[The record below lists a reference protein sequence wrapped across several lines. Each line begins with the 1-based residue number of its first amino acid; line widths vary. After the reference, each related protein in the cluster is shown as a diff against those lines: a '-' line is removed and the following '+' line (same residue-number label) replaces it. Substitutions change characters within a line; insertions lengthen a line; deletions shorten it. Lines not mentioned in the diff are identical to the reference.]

1 MGLRQEIEKQRA
13 EQTSTTGKSRIDRAR
28 QAEKVKSKELEK
40 RKANDAAECKDT
52 YWREDSRPVVAC
64 SWCVCHKINRGSSA
78 EHRSERKREAKAGGK
93 LESGSILS
101 R

>member
-52 YWREDSRPVVAC
+52 YWREDSRGANETKGR
-64 SWCVCHKINRGSSA
+64 SRTSK
-78 EHRSERKREAKAGGK
+78 EHMSECKREAEGRLKA
-93 LESGSILS
+93 EIQN
-101 R
+101 RT